1 MAGYFITGT
10 DTEVGKT
17 VAAAWMMMMLD
28 GVYWKPVQS
37 GLEGPLDRR
46 TVQTLTGFDDSRFY
60 PSRLELSQ
68 PLSPHEAAWR
78 DGVRINLDD
87 FELPAARRPMIVEGA
102 GGVLVPLNE
111 KEFMIDLIARLG
123 LPAVL
128 VCRSTLGTINH
139 TLLSLEALRA
149 RDIPVAGLIVSG
161 PKTPHN
167 RAALEEYGRVPIIA
181 EIDELNPLNRA
192 ALESIK
198 PEIAL

>member
-1 MAGYFITGT
+1 MTGYFITGT

-37 GLEGPLDRR
+37 GLEGPVDRR

-161 PKTPHN
+161 SKTPHN